1 MWSPFRRFRRRRRRT
16 KNTRLRRTIRWGL
29 RIVMFLMILDFAYLW
44 AIWPDWQQFRQG
56 HIVKSRFIERY
67 EQQRQDNKKLPTLHW
82 HPVPLSWIPKH
93 VRQAVLT
100 AEDARFY
107 QHSGVDVIAIKDAV
121 DYNLEKGRIVYGAST
136 LSQQT
141 VKNMFFSAS
150 RNPLRKWHEL
160 VFTLAM
166 EHKVGKNR
174 ILATYLNVAEFGQG
188 IYGVEAAAKHYWGV
202 SVYSLDRWQAAQL
215 AATLPSP
222 VWHNPANP
230 TKRFLRRARRI
241 YRRLR
246 YHPEYVAPRIP

>member
-1 MWSPFRRFRRRRRRT
+1 MWLPFRKSRRRRRSKLARGM
-16 KNTRLRRTIRWGL
+16 RWVL
-29 RIVMFLMILDFAYLW
+29 RIGLLLLILDIAYLM

-56 HIVKSRFIERY
+56 HPVKSRFIERY
-67 EQQRQDNKKLPTLHW
+67 EQQRQENKKLPALHW
-82 HPVPLSWIPKH
+82 QPVPLSWIPHH
-93 VRQAVLT
+93 VQRAVLV

-107 QHSGVDVIAIKDAV
+107 QHSGVDLIAIKDAM
-121 DYNLEKGRIVYGAST
+121 DYNMHRGRLVYGAST

-160 VFTLAM
+160 VLTLAM
-166 EHKVGKNR
+166 EHQVSKKR

-202 SVYSLDRWQAAQL
+202 EIYRLNRWQAAQL

-222 VWHNPANP
+222 LWHNPAHP
-230 TKRFLRRARRI
+230 SKQFLKRARRI
-241 YRRLR
+241 FRRL
-246 YHPEYVAPRIP
+246 HNSPGP